1 MINFT
6 DIKQVHIELTTRCQ
20 AQCPM
25 CPRNYRGMDYN
36 SGYPVTELTLDNI
49 KTMFSD
55 VLLSQLEQVLING
68 NLGDFGL
75 AKDGPEIV
83 HWFVE
88 NTQAKILINTN
99 GSMHTPSWWA
109 ELAHPRVRV
118 IFALDGLEDT
128 HSVYRKNTDFSK
140 IIDNAQAYMAAG
152 GHAVWQMIVFNH
164 NQHQIK
170 DCEALSVAL
179 GFKEFWLFDKDRN
192 QGPVYNRDGTFSHWI
207 GQPHEHPEP
216 PDPQGLLRDHVTWFD
231 KLDLST
237 IQTNNVECYSKK
249 NNEIYIA
256 ADGSVYPCCYLGF
269 YPETMTS
276 HPGNRQTK
284 RLIKEN
290 NALIYGI
297 EHAIEWF
304 NQVEQ
309 TWAHKS
315 CADGLLYTCAK
326 TCGRN

>member
-36 SGYPVTELTLDNI
+36 SGYPVTELTLA
-49 KTMFSD
+49 D
-55 VLLSQLEQVLING
+55 VQQLFTGPLQTQLDKILING

-83 HWFVE
+83 DWLLA
-88 NTQAKILINTN
+88 NTRARIAINTN
-99 GSMHTPSWWA
+99 GSMHTPNWWSA
-109 ELAHPRVRV
+109 LARPRVKV

-128 HSVYRKNTDFSK
+128 HSVYRKNTDFNK
-140 IIDNAQAYMAAG
+140 IMENAQAFIKAG

-170 DCEALSVAL
+170 RCQAFSVSL

-192 QGPVYNRDGTFSHWI
+192 QGPVFNRDGSFSHWI

-216 PDPQGLLRDHVTWFD
+216 PEPQGLLRDHVTWYD
-231 KLDLST
+231 KLDLATVRATDISC
-237 IQTNNVECYSKK
+237 QSKTNR
-249 NNEIYIA
+249 EIYIA
-256 ADGSVYPCCYLGF
+256 ADGTVYPCCYLGF

-276 HPGNRQTK
+276 HPGNRQT
-284 RLIKEN
+284 RRIVKEN

-297 EHAIEWF
+297 EHAIQWF

-309 TWAHKS
+309 TWQHKN

-326 TCGRN
+326 TCGHN

>member
-1 MINFT
+1 
-6 DIKQVHIELTTRCQ
+6 
-20 AQCPM
+20 
-25 CPRNYRGMDYN
+25 MDYN
-36 SGYPVTELTLDNI
+36 SGYPITELSLADVQQLFTGPLQTQLDKI
-49 KTMFSD
+49 
-55 VLLSQLEQVLING
+55 LING

-83 HWFVE
+83 DWLLT
-88 NTQAKILINTN
+88 NTQARIAINTN
-99 GSMHTPSWWA
+99 GSMHTPDWWA
-109 ELAHPRVRV
+109 ELAHPRVKI

-128 HSVYRKNTDFSK
+128 HSVYRKNTDFNK
-140 IIDNAQAYMAAG
+140 IMENALAFIKAG
-152 GHAVWQMIVFNH
+152 GYAVWQMIVFNH

-170 DCEALSVAL
+170 ACKELSVSL

-192 QGPVYNRDGTFSHWI
+192 QGPVFNRDGSFSHWI

-237 IQTNNVECYSKK
+237 IQTVSISCQSKQNK
-249 NNEIYIA
+249 EIYIA
-256 ADGSVYPCCYLGF
+256 ADGTVYPCCYLGF
-269 YPETMTS
+269 YPETMIS

-284 RLIKEN
+284 RLLQEN
-290 NALIYGI
+290 NALTHGV
-297 EHAIEWF
+297 EHAIKWF
-304 NQVEQ
+304 NQIEQ
-309 TWAHKS
+309 TWQHKN

>member
-1 MINFT
+1 
-6 DIKQVHIELTTRCQ
+6 
-20 AQCPM
+20 
-25 CPRNYRGMDYN
+25 MDYN
-36 SGYPVTELTLDNI
+36 SGYPITELSLADVQQLFTGPLQTQLDKI
-49 KTMFSD
+49 
-55 VLLSQLEQVLING
+55 LING

-83 HWFVE
+83 DWLLT
-88 NTQAKILINTN
+88 NTQARIAINTN
-99 GSMHTPSWWA
+99 GSMHTPDWWA
-109 ELAHPRVRV
+109 ELAHPRVKI

-128 HSVYRKNTDFSK
+128 HSVYRKNTDFNK
-140 IIDNAQAYMAAG
+140 IMENALAFIKAG

-170 DCEALSVAL
+170 ACKELSVSL

-192 QGPVYNRDGTFSHWI
+192 QGPVFNRDGSFSHWI

-237 IQTNNVECYSKK
+237 IQTVSISCQSKQNK
-249 NNEIYIA
+249 EIYIA
-256 ADGSVYPCCYLGF
+256 ADGTVYPCCYLGF
-269 YPETMTS
+269 YPETMIS

-284 RLIKEN
+284 RLLQEN
-290 NALIYGI
+290 NALTHGV
-297 EHAIEWF
+297 EHAIKWF
-304 NQVEQ
+304 NQIEQ
-309 TWAHKS
+309 TWQHKN